1 MFPGDIL
8 LSIDLFSPSHQNPHD
23 LREWDALPAL
33 LTVAGIQSIF
43 VMLKWHLISY
53 DTEQRRSDLTS
64 EDAESLL
71 GLSFKGA
78 LFLYYLISE

>member
-1 MFPGDIL
+1 
-8 LSIDLFSPSHQNPHD
+8 
-23 LREWDALPAL
+23 
-33 LTVAGIQSIF
+33 
-43 VMLKWHLISY
+43 MLKWHLISY
-53 DTEQRRSDLTS
+53 GTEQRRSDLTS